1 MLNLDLL
8 YQFYFVNWLVNGHRF
23 KKTQRKLIMDKIK
36 VLIVTATMN
45 AGGLE
50 NQLMHLLRN
59 ADKEKFQIDFT
70 SKVKESY
77 YRNEIEALGAKYYVL
92 PEMNRRNMFSYFRTM
107 IRIMKDGKYD
117 VVHSNELFHSGIV
130 LLAAYFAGVK
140 CRIAHSHSIYDLD
153 DINAKRSSL
162 RKMYSSFMRWLILR
176 CSTIQIGCS
185 TAAGEF
191 LFGEKAV
198 KKDTYHLLFNSVDTR
213 EYLDNYEREE
223 TGEFCETEWIN
234 VLHVGRVYEVKNQLF
249 IAEIAEEFKKRG
261 KKIRILC
268 AGKGTQEYMDKV
280 QAVINSK
287 NLYRHMELLGNRKD
301 VSELLRKSKAFI
313 LPSLYEG
320 MPLVLIEAQASGI
333 HCVSADTFSKEVD
346 FGIDAIEWLPLQA
359 GAEKWADAIET
370 AIEKGRKE
378 KSEVVNAIEEK
389 GFDSRI
395 FTEKLCKLYEQN
407 VRK

>member
-1 MLNLDLL
+1 MIWYNLLSC
-8 YQFYFVNWLVNGHRF
+8 QLVDEGTKNQ
-23 KKTQRKLIMDKIK
+23 KTQRKLIMDKIK
-36 VLIVTATMN
+36 ILVVTATMN

-59 ADKEKFQIDFT
+59 ADKETFQIDFS
-70 SKVKESY
+70 SKLADSY
-77 YRNEIEALGAKYYVL
+77 YRKEIESLGAKYYVL
-92 PEMNRRNMFSYFRTM
+92 PEMNRKNIFSYFLSM

-153 DINAKRSSL
+153 DINAERSTL
-162 RKMYSSFMRWLILR
+162 RKIYSSFMRLLILLF
-176 CSTIQIGCS
+176 SNVQIGCS

-213 EYLDNYEREE
+213 EYLDNYEKEE
-223 TGEFCETEWIN
+223 TGEFCEAEWIN

-249 IAEIAEEFKKRG
+249 ITEIAEEFKKRD

-268 AGKGTQEYMDKV
+268 AGNGNQEYIEKV
-280 QAVINSK
+280 QETIKSK
-287 NLYRHMELLGNRKD
+287 DLDKHMKMLGVRKD
-301 VSELLRKSKAFI
+301 ISELLRKSKAFI

-346 FGIDAIEWLPLQA
+346 FGINAVEWLSLQA
-359 GAEKWADAIET
+359 GAEKWADAIES
-370 AIEKGRKE
+370 AVEKERKE
-378 KSEVVNAIEEK
+378 KTIVVNAIEEK
-389 GFDSRI
+389 GFDSRS
-395 FTEKLCKLYEQN
+395 FTEKLCELYAQN
-407 VRK
+407 ARK

>member
-1 MLNLDLL
+1 ME
-8 YQFYFVNWLVNGHRF
+8 
-23 KKTQRKLIMDKIK
+23 KIK
-36 VLIVTATMN
+36 VLVVTATMN

-59 ADKEKFQIDFT
+59 ADKEIFQIDFS
-70 SKVKESY
+70 SKVADSY
-77 YRNEIEALGAKYYVL
+77 YRKEIESLGAKYHVL
-92 PEMNRRNMFSYFRTM
+92 PEMNKKNMFSYFRTM
-107 IRIMKDGKYD
+107 VRIMKAGKYD
-117 VVHSNELFHSGIV
+117 VVHSNELFHSGVV

-153 DINAKRSSL
+153 DINARRSII
-162 RKMYSSFMRWLILR
+162 RKIYSSIMRWMILQF
-176 CSTIQIGCS
+176 SNVQIGCS

-198 KKDTYHLLFNSVDTR
+198 KKDTYHLLFNSVDTK
-213 EYLDNYEREE
+213 EYLDNYDKEE
-223 TGEFCETEWIN
+223 TGEFCEAEWVN

-249 IAEIAEEFKKRG
+249 IAEIAEELKKRN
-261 KKIRILC
+261 KNIRILC
-268 AGKGTQEYMDKV
+268 AGKGNQEYLEQV
-280 QAVINSK
+280 QSVIKSK
-287 NLYRHMELLGNRKD
+287 ELQKHMKMLGNRKD
-301 VSELLRKSKAFI
+301 VSELLRKAKAFV

-346 FGIDAIEWLPLQA
+346 FGIDSVEWLSLQA

-370 AIEKGRKE
+370 AIEKGRKQ
-378 KSEVVNAIEEK
+378 KTDVVNAIEEK

-395 FTEKLCKLYEQN
+395 FTERLCKLYVQN

>member
-1 MLNLDLL
+1 ME
-8 YQFYFVNWLVNGHRF
+8 
-23 KKTQRKLIMDKIK
+23 KIK
-36 VLIVTATMN
+36 VLVVTATMN

-59 ADKEKFQIDFT
+59 ADKEIFQIDFS
-70 SKVKESY
+70 SKVEESY
-77 YRNEIEALGAKYYVL
+77 YRKEIESLGAKYHVL
-92 PEMNRRNMFSYFRTM
+92 PEMNKKNMFSYFREM
-107 IRIMKDGKYD
+107 VRIMKVGKYD
-117 VVHSNELFHSGIV
+117 VVHSNELFHSGVV
-130 LLAAYFAGVK
+130 LLAAFFAGVK

-153 DINAKRSSL
+153 DINAKRSAI
-162 RKMYSSFMRWLILR
+162 RKIYSSIMRWMILQF
-176 CSTIQIGCS
+176 SNVQIGCS
-185 TAAGEF
+185 TAAGKF
-191 LFGEKAV
+191 LFGEKAL

-213 EYLDNYEREE
+213 EYIENYDIKE
-223 TGEFCETEWIN
+223 TGEFCESEWIN

-261 KKIRILC
+261 KNIRILC
-268 AGKGTQEYMDKV
+268 AGKGNQDYMDKV
-280 QAVINSK
+280 QEVIKSK
-287 NLYRHMELLGNRKD
+287 DLQKHMKMLGVRKD
-301 VSELLRKSKAFI
+301 ISELLRKSKAFI

-359 GAEKWADAIET
+359 GAKKWADAIEN

-378 KSEVVNAIEEK
+378 KTEVVNAIEEN

-395 FTEKLCKLYEQN
+395 FTKKLCELYIQN
-407 VRK
+407 IRK

>member
-1 MLNLDLL
+1 ME
-8 YQFYFVNWLVNGHRF
+8 
-23 KKTQRKLIMDKIK
+23 KIK
-36 VLIVTATMN
+36 VLVVTATMN

-59 ADKEKFQIDFT
+59 ADKETFQIDFS
-70 SKVKESY
+70 SKVEDSY
-77 YRNEIEALGAKYYVL
+77 YRKEIEDLGAKYHVL
-92 PEMNRRNMFSYFRTM
+92 PEMNRKNMFSYFRTM

-130 LLAAYFAGVK
+130 LLASYFAGVK

-191 LFGEKAV
+191 LFGKKAV
-198 KKDTYHLLFNSVDTR
+198 KKDTYHLLFNSVDTS
-213 EYLDNYEREE
+213 EYIENYEREE
-223 TGEFCETEWIN
+223 TGEFCESEWIN
-234 VLHVGRVYEVKNQLF
+234 ILHIGRVYEVKNQLF
-249 IAEIAEEFKKRG
+249 ITEIAEEFKKRD

-268 AGKGTQEYMDKV
+268 AGNGNQEYLDKV
-280 QAVINSK
+280 QAVIKSK
-287 NLYRHMELLGNRKD
+287 ELQNHMTMLGVRKD

-346 FGIDAIEWLPLQA
+346 FGIEAIEWLSLQA
-359 GAEKWADAIET
+359 GAERWADAIET
-370 AIEKGRKE
+370 ATEKGRKQ

>member
-1 MLNLDLL
+1 M
-8 YQFYFVNWLVNGHRF
+8 
-23 KKTQRKLIMDKIK
+23 KKIK
-36 VLIVTATMN
+36 VLVVTATMN

-59 ADKEKFQIDFT
+59 ADKETFQIDFS
-70 SKVKESY
+70 SKVEDSY
-77 YRNEIEALGAKYYVL
+77 YREEIEDLGAKYHVL
-92 PEMNRRNMFSYFRTM
+92 PEMNRKNMFSYFRTM

-130 LLAAYFAGVK
+130 LLASYFAGVK

-191 LFGEKAV
+191 LFGKKAV
-198 KKDTYHLLFNSVDTR
+198 KKDTYHLLFNSVDTS
-213 EYLDNYEREE
+213 EYIENYEREE
-223 TGEFCETEWIN
+223 TGEFCESEWIN
-234 VLHVGRVYEVKNQLF
+234 ILHIGRVYEVKNQLF
-249 IAEIAEEFKKRG
+249 ITEIAEEFKKRD

-268 AGKGTQEYMDKV
+268 AGNGNQEYLDKV
-280 QAVINSK
+280 QAVIKSK
-287 NLYRHMELLGNRKD
+287 ELQNHMKMLGVRKD

-346 FGIDAIEWLPLQA
+346 FGIEAIEWLSLQA
-359 GAEKWADAIET
+359 GAERWADAIET
-370 AIEKGRKE
+370 AIEKGRKQ

>member
-1 MLNLDLL
+1 M
-8 YQFYFVNWLVNGHRF
+8 
-23 KKTQRKLIMDKIK
+23 KKIK
-36 VLIVTATMN
+36 VLVVTATMN

-59 ADKEKFQIDFT
+59 ADKEKLQIDFS
-70 SKVKESY
+70 SKVENSY
-77 YRNEIEALGAKYYVL
+77 YRKEIETLGAKYYVL
-92 PEMNRRNMFSYFRTM
+92 PEMNKKNIFSYFYKLV
-107 IRIMKDGKYD
+107 RIMKTGKYD
-117 VVHSNELFHSGIV
+117 VVHSNELFHSGVV
-130 LLAAYFAGVK
+130 LLAAYLAGVK

-153 DINAKRSSL
+153 DINAPRSTI
-162 RKMYSSFMRWLILR
+162 RKIYSSIMRWMVLQF
-176 CSTIQIGCS
+176 SNVQIGCS

-191 LFGEKAV
+191 LFGEKAL

-213 EYLDNYEREE
+213 EYLENYDREK
-223 TGEFCETEWIN
+223 TGEFCDAEWIN

-249 IAEIAEEFKKRG
+249 IAEIADEFKKRD

-268 AGKGTQEYMDKV
+268 AGKGNQEYMDKV
-280 QAVINSK
+280 QEVIK
-287 NLYRHMELLGNRKD
+287 NKELQEHMKMLGVRKD
-301 VSELLRKSKAFI
+301 ISELLRKSKAFV

-320 MPLVLIEAQASGI
+320 MPLVLIEAQASGL

-346 FGIDAIEWLPLQA
+346 FGINLIEWLSLQA
-359 GAEKWADAIET
+359 GAKKWADAIEA

-378 KSEVVNAIEEK
+378 KTEVLTAIEEK

-395 FTEKLCKLYEQN
+395 FTERLCNLYTQN

>member
-1 MLNLDLL
+1 ME
-8 YQFYFVNWLVNGHRF
+8 
-23 KKTQRKLIMDKIK
+23 KIK
-36 VLIVTATMN
+36 VLVVAATMN

-59 ADKEKFQIDFT
+59 ADKELFQIDFS
-70 SKVKESY
+70 SKVADSY
-77 YRNEIEALGAKYYVL
+77 YRKEIEDLGAKYHVL
-92 PEMNRRNMFSYFRTM
+92 PEMNKSNIFSYFRTM
-107 IRIMKDGKYD
+107 VKIMKNGKYD
-117 VVHSNELFHSGIV
+117 VVHSNELFHSGVV

-153 DINAKRSSL
+153 DINAERSKL
-162 RKMYSSFMRWLILR
+162 RKIYSSVMRWMILR
-176 CSTIQIGCS
+176 FSNIQIGCS

-191 LFGEKAV
+191 LFGEKAI
-198 KKDTYHLLFNSVDTR
+198 KKDTYHLLFNSVDTK
-213 EYLDNYEREE
+213 EYLENYDKEE
-223 TGEFCETEWIN
+223 TGEFCEAEWIN

-249 IAEIAEEFKKRG
+249 IAEIAEVFKKRD
-261 KKIRILC
+261 KNIRILC
-268 AGKGTQEYMDKV
+268 AGKGNQEYMNKV
-280 QAVINSK
+280 QDAIKTKGLHN
-287 NLYRHMELLGNRKD
+287 HMKMLGVRND
-301 VSELLRKSKAFI
+301 ISVLLRKSKAFI

-320 MPLVLIEAQASGI
+320 MPLVLIEAQASGL

-346 FGIDAIEWLPLQA
+346 FGIDVIEWLSLQA

-395 FTEKLCKLYEQN
+395 FTEKLCKLYGQN
-407 VRK
+407 IRK

>member
-1 MLNLDLL
+1 M
-8 YQFYFVNWLVNGHRF
+8 
-23 KKTQRKLIMDKIK
+23 KKIK
-36 VLIVTATMN
+36 VLVVAATMN

-59 ADKEKFQIDFT
+59 ADKERFQIDFS
-70 SKVKESY
+70 SKVADSY
-77 YRNEIEALGAKYYVL
+77 YRKEIEALGAKYHVL
-92 PEMNRRNMFSYFRTM
+92 PEMNRKNMLSYFRTM
-107 IRIMKDGKYD
+107 VRIMKTGQYD
-117 VVHSNELFHSGIV
+117 VVHSNELFHSGVV
-130 LLAAYFAGVK
+130 LLAACFAGVK

-153 DINAKRSSL
+153 DINAKRSAI
-162 RKMYSSFMRWLILR
+162 RKIYSSIMRWMILQF
-176 CSTIQIGCS
+176 SNVQIACS

-191 LFGEKAV
+191 LFGKKTL

-213 EYLDNYEREE
+213 EYIENYAAEE
-223 TGEFCETEWIN
+223 TGEFCESEWIN

-249 IAEIAEEFKKRG
+249 ITEIAEELKKRD

-268 AGKGTQEYMDKV
+268 AGKGNQDYMDKV
-280 QAVINSK
+280 QEVIKSK
-287 NLYRHMELLGNRKD
+287 DLQKHMKMLGVRKD
-301 VSELLRKSKAFI
+301 ISKLLRKSKAFI

-346 FGIDAIEWLPLQA
+346 FGIDAVEWLPLQS

-378 KSEVVNAIEEK
+378 KTEVVNAIEEK

-407 VRK
+407 IRK

>member
-1 MLNLDLL
+1 ME
-8 YQFYFVNWLVNGHRF
+8 
-23 KKTQRKLIMDKIK
+23 KIK
-36 VLIVTATMN
+36 VLVVTATMN

-59 ADKEKFQIDFT
+59 ADKETFQIDFT
-70 SKVKESY
+70 SKVEDSY
-77 YRNEIEALGAKYYVL
+77 YRKEIESLGAKYYVL
-92 PEMNRRNMFSYFRTM
+92 PEMNKKNIFSYFRK
-107 IRIMKDGKYD
+107 IVRIMKTGKYD
-117 VVHSNELFHSGIV
+117 VVHSNELFHSGVV
-130 LLAAYFAGVK
+130 LLAAYLAGAK

-153 DINAKRSSL
+153 DINARRSTI
-162 RKMYSSFMRWLILR
+162 RKIYSSVMRWMILQF
-176 CSTIQIGCS
+176 SNVQIGCS

-191 LFGEKAV
+191 LFGKKTV
-198 KKDTYHLLFNSVDTR
+198 KKDSYHLLFNSVDTR
-213 EYLDNYEREE
+213 EYLENYSKEE
-223 TGEFCETEWIN
+223 TGEFCGGEWIN

-261 KKIRILC
+261 KNIRILC
-268 AGKGTQEYMDKV
+268 AGKGNQEYMDKV
-280 QAVINSK
+280 QDVIKSK
-287 NLYRHMELLGNRKD
+287 ELQEHMKMLGVRKD
-301 VSELLRKSKAFI
+301 ISELLRKAKAFV

-346 FGIDAIEWLPLQA
+346 FGIDAVEWLSLQA
-359 GAEKWADAIET
+359 GAEKWADAIEM

-378 KSEVVNAIEEK
+378 KTEVVNAIVKK

-395 FTEKLCKLYEQN
+395 FTERLCKLYIQN

>member
-1 MLNLDLL
+1 
-8 YQFYFVNWLVNGHRF
+8 
-23 KKTQRKLIMDKIK
+23 MDKIK
-36 VLIVTATMN
+36 ILVVTATMN

-59 ADKEKFQIDFT
+59 ADKETFQIDFS
-70 SKVKESY
+70 SKLADSY
-77 YRNEIEALGAKYYVL
+77 YRKEIESLGAKYYVL
-92 PEMNRRNMFSYFRTM
+92 PEMNRKNIFSYFLSM

-153 DINAKRSSL
+153 DINAERSTL
-162 RKMYSSFMRWLILR
+162 RKIYSSFMRLLILLF
-176 CSTIQIGCS
+176 SNVQIGCS

-223 TGEFCETEWIN
+223 TGEFCEAEWIN

-249 IAEIAEEFKKRG
+249 ITEIAEEFKKRD

-268 AGKGTQEYMDKV
+268 AGNGNQEYIDKV
-280 QAVINSK
+280 QETIKSK
-287 NLYRHMELLGNRKD
+287 DLHKHMKMLGVRKD
-301 VSELLRKSKAFI
+301 ISELLRKSKAFI

-346 FGIDAIEWLPLQA
+346 FGINAVEWLSLQA
-359 GAEKWADAIET
+359 GAEKWADAIES
-370 AIEKGRKE
+370 AVEKKRKE
-378 KSEVVNAIEEK
+378 KPIVVNAIEEK
-389 GFDSRI
+389 GFDSRS
-395 FTEKLCKLYEQN
+395 FTEKLCELYAQN
-407 VRK
+407 ARK

>member
-1 MLNLDLL
+1 M
-8 YQFYFVNWLVNGHRF
+8 
-23 KKTQRKLIMDKIK
+23 KKIK

-59 ADKEKFQIDFT
+59 ADKETFQIDFS
-70 SKVKESY
+70 SKVEDSY
-77 YRNEIEALGAKYYVL
+77 YRKEIESLGAEYHVL
-92 PEMNRRNMFSYFRTM
+92 PEMNKKNMLSYFRTM

-153 DINAKRSSL
+153 DINAERSTL
-162 RKMYSSFMRWLILR
+162 RKIYSSFMRLLIILF
-176 CSTIQIGCS
+176 STIQIGCS

-191 LFGEKAV
+191 LFGKKAI
-198 KKDTYHLLFNSVDTR
+198 KKDTYHLLFNSVDTK
-213 EYLDNYEREE
+213 EYIENYEREE
-223 TGEFCETEWIN
+223 TGEFCEAEWIN

-261 KKIRILC
+261 KNVRILC
-268 AGKGTQEYMDKV
+268 AGNGNPEYMDKV
-280 QAVINSK
+280 QKVIKSK
-287 NLYRHMELLGNRKD
+287 ELQNHMKMLGVRKD
-301 VSELLRKSKAFI
+301 ISELLRKAKAFI

-346 FGIDAIEWLPLQA
+346 FGIDAVEWLSLQA

-378 KSEVVNAIEEK
+378 KSEVVSAIKEK
-389 GFDSRI
+389 GFDSRS
-395 FTEKLCKLYEQN
+395 FTERLCELYIQN
-407 VRK
+407 TRK

>member
-1 MLNLDLL
+1 ME
-8 YQFYFVNWLVNGHRF
+8 
-23 KKTQRKLIMDKIK
+23 KIK
-36 VLIVTATMN
+36 VLVVTATMN

-59 ADKEKFQIDFT
+59 ADKEIFQIDFS
-70 SKVKESY
+70 SKVEESY
-77 YRNEIEALGAKYYVL
+77 YRKEIESLGAKYHVL
-92 PEMNRRNMFSYFRTM
+92 PEMNKKNMFSYFREM
-107 IRIMKDGKYD
+107 VRIMKVGKYD
-117 VVHSNELFHSGIV
+117 VVHSNELFHSGVV
-130 LLAAYFAGVK
+130 LLAAFFAGVK

-153 DINAKRSSL
+153 DINAKRSAI
-162 RKMYSSFMRWLILR
+162 RKIYSSIMRWMILQF
-176 CSTIQIGCS
+176 SNVQIGCS
-185 TAAGEF
+185 TAAGKF
-191 LFGEKAV
+191 LFGEKAL

-213 EYLDNYEREE
+213 EYIENYDTKE
-223 TGEFCETEWIN
+223 TGEFCESEWIN

-249 IAEIAEEFKKRG
+249 IAEIAEELKKRD

-268 AGKGTQEYMDKV
+268 AGKGNQDYMDKV
-280 QAVINSK
+280 QEVIKSK
-287 NLYRHMELLGNRKD
+287 DLQKHMKMLGVRKD
-301 VSELLRKSKAFI
+301 ISELLRKSKAFI

-359 GAEKWADAIET
+359 GAKKWADAIED

-378 KSEVVNAIEEK
+378 KTEVVNAIEEN

-395 FTEKLCKLYEQN
+395 FTKKLCELYIQN

>member
-1 MLNLDLL
+1 ME
-8 YQFYFVNWLVNGHRF
+8 
-23 KKTQRKLIMDKIK
+23 KIK

-59 ADKEKFQIDFT
+59 ADKEKFQIDFS
-70 SKVKESY
+70 SKVDESY
-77 YRNEIEALGAKYYVL
+77 YRKEIESLGAKYYVL
-92 PEMNRRNMFSYFRTM
+92 PEMNRRNMFSYFCSM
-107 IRIMKDGKYD
+107 VKIMKSGKYD
-117 VVHSNELFHSGIV
+117 IVHSNELFHSGIV

-153 DINAKRSSL
+153 DINAKRGII
-162 RKMYSSFMRWLILR
+162 RKIYSSIMRLMILML
-176 CSTIQIGCS
+176 SNVQIGCS

-191 LFGEKAV
+191 LFGKKAV
-198 KKDTYHLLFNSVDTR
+198 KKDTYNLLFNSVDTR
-213 EYLDNYEREE
+213 EYLENYDRKE
-223 TGEFCETEWIN
+223 TGEFCEAEWIN

-249 IAEIAEEFKKRG
+249 ITEIAEEFKKRN

-268 AGKGTQEYMDKV
+268 AGSGNQEYMDNV
-280 QAVINSK
+280 QEVID
-287 NLYRHMELLGNRKD
+287 RKD
-301 VSELLRKSKAFI
+301 LQKHMKMLGVRKDISELLRKSKAFI

-346 FGIDAIEWLPLQA
+346 FGIDAVEWLSLQT
-359 GAEKWADAIET
+359 GAEKWAEAIEG
-370 AIEKGRKE
+370 AIEKARKE
-378 KSEVVNAIEEK
+378 KTEVVNAIEQK

-395 FTEKLCKLYEQN
+395 FTKRLCELYVQN

>member
-1 MLNLDLL
+1 ME
-8 YQFYFVNWLVNGHRF
+8 
-23 KKTQRKLIMDKIK
+23 KIK
-36 VLIVTATMN
+36 VLVVTATMN

-59 ADKEKFQIDFT
+59 ADKETFQIDFS
-70 SKVKESY
+70 SKVEDSY
-77 YRNEIEALGAKYYVL
+77 YRKEIEDLGAKYHVL
-92 PEMNRRNMFSYFRTM
+92 PEMNRKNMFSYFRTM

-130 LLAAYFAGVK
+130 LLASYFAGVK

-191 LFGEKAV
+191 LFGKKAV
-198 KKDTYHLLFNSVDTR
+198 KKDTYHLLFNSVDTS
-213 EYLDNYEREE
+213 EYIENYEREE
-223 TGEFCETEWIN
+223 TGEFCESEWIN
-234 VLHVGRVYEVKNQLF
+234 ILHIGRVYEVKNQLF
-249 IAEIAEEFKKRG
+249 ITEIAEEFKKRG

-268 AGKGTQEYMDKV
+268 AGNGNQEYIDKV
-280 QAVINSK
+280 QKTIKSK
-287 NLYRHMELLGNRKD
+287 ELQNHMKMLGVRKD

-346 FGIDAIEWLPLQA
+346 FGIEAIEWLPLQA

-370 AIEKGRKE
+370 AIEKGRKQ

>member
-1 MLNLDLL
+1 M
-8 YQFYFVNWLVNGHRF
+8 
-23 KKTQRKLIMDKIK
+23 
-36 VLIVTATMN
+36 LIVTATMN

-59 ADKEKFQIDFT
+59 ADKEKFQIDFS
-70 SKVKESY
+70 SKVENSY
-77 YRNEIEALGAKYYVL
+77 YRKEIESLGAKYYVL
-92 PEMNRRNMFSYFRTM
+92 PEMNKKNVFSYFREM
-107 IRIMKDGKYD
+107 VRIMKTGKYD
-117 VVHSNELFHSGIV
+117 VVHSNELFHSGVV
-130 LLAAYFAGVK
+130 LFAAYLAGVK

-153 DINAKRSSL
+153 DINAQRSIV
-162 RKMYSSFMRWLILR
+162 RKMYSSVMRWMILKF
-176 CSTIQIGCS
+176 SNVQIGCS

-198 KKDTYHLLFNSVDTR
+198 KKDTYHLLFNSVDTK
-213 EYLDNYEREE
+213 EYLENYDNEE
-223 TGEFCETEWIN
+223 AGEFCESDWIN

-249 IAEIAEEFKKRG
+249 IAEIAEEFKKRN
-261 KKIRILC
+261 KKTRILC
-268 AGKGTQEYMDKV
+268 AGKGNQEYMSQV
-280 QAVINSK
+280 QEIIK
-287 NLYRHMELLGNRKD
+287 NKELHEHMKMLGVRKD
-301 VSELLRKSKAFI
+301 ISTLLRKSKAFI

-346 FGIDAIEWLPLQA
+346 FGIDSIDWLSLQA
-359 GAEKWADAIET
+359 GAEKWANAIET

-378 KSEVVNAIEEK
+378 KAVVVNAIEEK

-395 FTEKLCKLYEQN
+395 FTKKLCELYVQN